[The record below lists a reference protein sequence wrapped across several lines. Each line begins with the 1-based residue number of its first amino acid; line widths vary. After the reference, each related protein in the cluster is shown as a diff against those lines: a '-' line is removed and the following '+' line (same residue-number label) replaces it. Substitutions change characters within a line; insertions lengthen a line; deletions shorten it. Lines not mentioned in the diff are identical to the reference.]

1 MCSISTQDMSEAA
14 EIQGELRAI
23 GIVFLLVMIVIFLI
37 GLFAAIKENRI
48 LLFIVTLP
56 YF

>member
-1 MCSISTQDMSEAA
+1 MSEAA